1 MTVLRDGELV
11 LYGFVGDNFWGEGFT
26 ASEVLDAL
34 AEVGRETD
42 ITVRINSG
50 GGYATDGIAIF
61 NALSA
66 HKGKVTV
73 EVDAIAASA
82 ASIIAMAGETI
93 RMRAGSLMMIHDPS
107 GWTSGTADAHERTRK
122 ALDKLAEQMAG
133 IYADQAGKPAAEAR
147 ADMKSELWLTA
158 DEAVEAGYADEA
170 DSSAAKAMA
179 AFDYRRYAH
188 APEAL
193 TALAQ
198 TQNWT
203 LGGPGGRPGSTAL
216 TPAAPEKDPP
226 MTEKTPAV
234 TAAEIEKAS
243 AEAAAKAV
251 AADREKRSK
260 VLALDSAKGREALA
274 EHLYATAMTIEEIDA
289 ALAKAPKAP
298 EPTADEK
305 KRAEA
310 EAYAKD
316 RAAASAGLGAPEK
329 PGGDK
334 PRASLKAGDVYATR
348 RKALAGA

>member
-1 MTVLRDGELV
+1 MPVLRDGELV
-11 LYGFVGDNFWGEGFT
+11 LYGFVGDNLWGEGFT

-50 GGYATDGIAIF
+50 GGYATDGIAIY
-61 NALSA
+61 NALAA
-66 HKGKVTV
+66 HKGEVTV

-82 ASIIAMAGETI
+82 ASLIAMAGKTI

-107 GWTSGTADAHERTRK
+107 GWTSGTAEAHERTRL

-147 ADMKSELWLTA
+147 ADMKSERWLTA
-158 DEAVEAGYADEA
+158 AEAVEAGYADEA
-170 DSSAAKAMA
+170 DTSAATAVA

-188 APEAL
+188 APDQL
-193 TALAQ
+193 TALASA
-198 TQNWT
+198 QNWT
-203 LGGPGGRPGSTAL
+203 LGGPGGRPGPTAL

-234 TAAEIEKAS
+234 TAAEIEKAT

-274 EHLYATAMTIEEIDA
+274 EHLYATAMTVEEIDT
-289 ALAKAPKAP
+289 ALAKAPKASA
-298 EPTADEK
+298 ADED
-305 KRAEA
+305 ETP
-310 EAYAKD
+310 EAYARA
-316 RAAASAGLGAPEK
+316 RAAAGGGLAAPEK

-334 PRASLKAGDVYATR
+334 PRASLKAGDVFAAR